1 VRLPRDLSGCELAT
15 LLRRHFGYEVVRQT
29 GSHLRLVLPAALGE
43 DESAAL
49 TEDRSAALGVDALRR
64 RLGDGLPAGATMT
77 H

>member
-1 VRLPRDLSGCELAT
+1 MSAGDPM
-15 LLRRHFGYEVVRQT
+15 
-29 GSHLRLVLPAALGE
+29 LPAALGE